1 MTPRHPWSCGTQMSL
16 MLLFSGLRVLS
27 WVSPGSAA
35 SFVLT
40 AVDAVAETSALL
52 ALDFGIA
59 VLCVD

>member
-1 MTPRHPWSCGTQMSL
+1 MTPRPPWSCGTQMSL
-16 MLLFSGLRVLS
+16 MLLFSGSRVLS

-40 AVDAVAETSALL
+40 AVGAVAETSALL
-52 ALDFGIA
+52 ALDFGIT